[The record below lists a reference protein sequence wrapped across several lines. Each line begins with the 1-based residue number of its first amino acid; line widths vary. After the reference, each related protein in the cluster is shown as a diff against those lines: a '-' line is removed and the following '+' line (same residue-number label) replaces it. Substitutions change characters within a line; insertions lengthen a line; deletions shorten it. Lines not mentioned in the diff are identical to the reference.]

1 MAKIAKLE
9 FIEDCNF
16 NIVNPKQFRLKDLN
30 SEYFSKM
37 RLKYLKFDIFETFSN
52 ASNFQKIISETSEE
66 GGRSNSCV
74 FITHDNRFAIKTISK
89 EEYTFFNSQLIHS
102 YMKRVLGCDKS
113 RLIRIYS
120 CLFFESLDQYVI
132 IMESIISDK
141 QNSLIFDLK
150 GSKSDRNVLFQGDIK
165 EPPKGIVLKD
175 ENFRNYGRK
184 VILNAKKIKNLK
196 AQLQKDFWTLCDS
209 GVMDYSI
216 ILCFNKDIGLKEM
229 NRASFREHN
238 GDIVTLVVIDI
249 LQAYDLKK
257 FGETTAKSIFNKKK
271 DVSSVEPEF
280 YFQRL
285 VGFLD
290 VIFASN
296 NNSI

>member
-1 MAKIAKLE
+1 
-9 FIEDCNF
+9 
-16 NIVNPKQFRLKDLN
+16 
-30 SEYFSKM
+30 M

-52 ASNFQKIISETSEE
+52 TKNIQKIISETSEE
-66 GGRSNSCV
+66 GGRSNSLI

-89 EEYTFFNSQLIHS
+89 EEYTFFDSQLIHS

-132 IMESIISDK
+132 IMESIITDK

-150 GSKSDRNVLFQGDIK
+150 GSKSGRNVLFEGDIK
-165 EPPKGIVLKD
+165 DPPKGIVLKD
-175 ENFRNYGRK
+175 ENFRKYGRK
-184 VILNAKKIKNLK
+184 VILDAKKIKNLK
-196 AQLQKDFWTLCDS
+196 TQLQKDFWTLCYS

-216 ILCFNKDIGLKEM
+216 ILCFCKDYNLQEM
-229 NRASFREHN
+229 NRVSFKEN
-238 GDIVTLVVIDI
+238 TGDVVTLAVIDI
-249 LQAYDLKK
+249 FQAYDLSK
-257 FGETTAKSIFNKKK
+257 FGETTVKSIFNKKQ
-271 DVSSVEPEF
+271 DVSSVNPEF

-290 VIFASN
+290 MIFA
-296 NNSI
+296 